1 MRQIIGEIFN
11 EDMLLSLNLESWGH
25 TGVLGRIIANADPV
39 KLAKVQNRM
48 IVAAKIA
55 DAMKAKNLNQKQF
68 AQLMGRTESEISDW
82 LSGDRNFTIDTLFD
96 IGQALGVTF
105 LSETIHYTTSD
116 VYEPAP
122 MMASEPLGD
131 PMP

>member
-1 MRQIIGEIFN
+1 MKT
-11 EDMLLSLNLESWGH
+11 LNKRKA
-25 TGVLGRIIANADPV
+25 TGVMGRMIAEVDPV
-39 KLAKVQNRM
+39 KLAKTRNRM

-68 AQLMGRTESEISDW
+68 AKLMGRTESEISDW

-105 LSETIHYTTSD
+105 LSETIQYTTSE
-116 VYEPAP
+116 VYEHAP
-122 MMASEPLGD
+122 MMASEPLED
-131 PMP
+131 PV